1 MALFNEA
8 TRRNITIPEQ
18 LKIVAYDG
26 SPWLNQTL
34 RQLTCIEQPFE
45 KLAEKS
51 VEVISTLIENKEI
64 TDNVFV
70 IPVKFIQGES
80 S

>member
-1 MALFNEA
+1 M
-8 TRRNITIPEQ
+8 
-18 LKIVAYDG
+18 
-26 SPWLNQTL
+26 LNQTL

-45 KLAEKS
+45 QLAEKS
-51 VEVISTLIENKEI
+51 VEVISALIENKEI
-64 TDNVFV
+64 TDNVSV